1 MTTAICLSVFLDIDD
16 MDLLDKYREIAT
28 VHWHGLFH
36 FFIFFHYVKQDN
48 TEEITL
54 TQCHL
59 QSSLSMIKE

>member
-28 VHWHGLFH
+28 VHWHGLFYL
-36 FFIFFHYVKQDN
+36 FFHYVKQNN
-48 TEEITL
+48 TEESTL